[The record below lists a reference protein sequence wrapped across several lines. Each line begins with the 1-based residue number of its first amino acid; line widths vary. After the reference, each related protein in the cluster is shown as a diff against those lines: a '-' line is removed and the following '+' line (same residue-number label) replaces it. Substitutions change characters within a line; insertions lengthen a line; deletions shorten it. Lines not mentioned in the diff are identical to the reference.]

1 MIVLPRSQYSRL
13 NSGNSAMSHCLKFKS
28 RKHRLLLWSKV
39 IALVLP
45 MCCGSGISSVRAE
58 IVNNFS
64 TQDLEYGAVLFDY
77 FQQDYFS
84 ALIEQEYAQAIGN
97 PLALSDTGQVMKGGM
112 MLSYGMGDNAKTIF
126 DELLDQSASTTVKNR
141 AWFYLAKLFYS
152 KSDLTNA
159 QVALA
164 RISGELPKDLYTDYH
179 YLVTL
184 VNRSGSRLNDEDQK
198 LKQVTKDNP
207 NYPYLLFNLAI
218 FQLKNAELD
227 QAVTNLEKVTT
238 YAGISEELSLLADRA
253 RHGLAELAIKHGKL
267 MSAWSYL
274 KEIRTTGFYSNR
286 ALLSYAWAA
295 INLKQFNQAIPAL
308 EMLNN
313 RSIAIPEVQE
323 GKVLLAHLY
332 EQEGSPRKALK
343 RNILAEKEFHQGI
356 EMINVARQVIKEQ
369 NVPREFIENL
379 HAMMDDT
386 DWYNT
391 KPSVNYHKL
400 TPFLIDLMASH
411 PFNETLRELADLYAI
426 EANLQYWLIQ
436 AEEHR
441 LILENADKKKF
452 LNDPVT
458 EIVSKAQ
465 LVKDTLVNQ
474 TAEYRLHSL
483 SLSEKDQA
491 RMAVLVKSAEE
502 ELEFLDARISKLAN
516 YKQPYQQP
524 VDYRALVAQKHSEI
538 EYQLN
543 QTRSYINS
551 VEVIMRQLVAQE
563 LDKHEERMRYYA
575 AQSKLAKARLYDMTL
590 LSLEKAKSSGKEED
604 ASAGESKK

>member
-1 MIVLPRSQYSRL
+1 MSQ
-13 NSGNSAMSHCLKFKS
+13 CLEFQSVKS
-28 RKHRLLLWSKV
+28 RPALWV
-39 IALVLP
+39 RAITLALP
-45 MCCGSGISSVRAE
+45 ISLSVFASSARAE

-64 TQDLEYGAVLFDY
+64 TQDLEYGVVLFDY

-97 PLALSDTGQVMKGGM
+97 PIAQSAEGQVMKGGM
-112 MLSYGMGDNAKTIF
+112 MLSYGMGDDAKKIF
-126 DELLDQSASTTVKNR
+126 DDLLEQSAPVTVKNR

-152 KSDLTNA
+152 KSDLVNA
-159 QVALA
+159 RDALA
-164 RISGELPKDLYTDYH
+164 RVSGELPKDLYTDYH

-184 VNRSGSRLNDEDQK
+184 LSQSGIRLTEEDQK
-198 LKQVTKDNP
+198 LKHVTKENP
-207 NYPYLLFNLAI
+207 YYPYLLFNLAI
-218 FQLKNAELD
+218 LQLKNSQLD
-227 QAVTNLEKVTT
+227 DAVKNLEKVTT

-267 MSAWSYL
+267 VNAWNYL

-295 INLKQFNQAIPAL
+295 INLKQFKQAIPAL
-308 EMLNN
+308 EILSN

-369 NVPREFIENL
+369 DVPREFIENL

-391 KPSVNYHKL
+391 KPTVNYHKL

-411 PFNETLRELADLYAI
+411 PFNETLRELADLYSI
-426 EANLQYWLIQ
+426 EANLKYWLIQ

-441 LILENADKKKF
+441 LILENAGKKQF
-452 LNDPVT
+452 LKDPVT
-458 EIVSKAQ
+458 DIVNRSQ
-465 LVKDTLVNQ
+465 IVKDKLVDQ
-474 TAEYRLHSL
+474 TTEYRLHSL
-483 SLSEKDQA
+483 ALPEKDQE
-491 RMAVLVKSAEE
+491 RMSALVQTTED
-502 ELEFLDARISKLAN
+502 ELELLDARISKLAN

-524 VDYRALVAQKHSEI
+524 GDYRALVLQKHSEI
-538 EYQLN
+538 EYQLA
-543 QTRSYINS
+543 QTRRYING

-563 LDKHEERMRYYA
+563 LNKHEERMRYYA

-590 LSLEKAKSSGKEED
+590 LSLEKARSSGKKEAD
-604 ASAGESKK
+604 ASAGESRK